1 MLLNAIEAE
10 FVEWIV
16 ARRQPRDEAGRR
28 QVVRNVHLVLM
39 GATVGQSRTRP
50 APKPPAPATVLAGVP
65 RGPGGFRR
73 ERCGES

>member
-1 MLLNAIEAE
+1 
-10 FVEWIV
+10 V

-50 APKPPAPATVLAGVP
+50 APKPPAPARDGPCRGAP
-65 RGPGGFRR
+65 RPWGLPSRALR
-73 ERCGES
+73 